1 MNQLIQRF
9 DFDGRHGTLEL
20 AAVLSEIFSPHSIE
34 VQRSRLNTA
43 SLSHAKLGHGSLCHQ
58 RCKTDPLVPV

>member
-43 SLSHAKLGHGSLCHQ
+43 SLSHAKLGHGSL
-58 RCKTDPLVPV
+58 